1 MIGGI
6 TMKRFEIKEKQGSG
20 LAMSTRIVVDRET
33 GVQYL
38 FAYQGYAGGI
48 TLLVDKDGKPL
59 LDTTTNLMN

>member
-1 MIGGI
+1 
-6 TMKRFEIKEKQGSG
+6 MKRFEIKEKQGSG

>member
-1 MIGGI
+1 
-6 TMKRFEIKEKQGSG
+6 MKRFEIKEKQILPG
-20 LAMSTRIVVDRET
+20 ARIVVDRET